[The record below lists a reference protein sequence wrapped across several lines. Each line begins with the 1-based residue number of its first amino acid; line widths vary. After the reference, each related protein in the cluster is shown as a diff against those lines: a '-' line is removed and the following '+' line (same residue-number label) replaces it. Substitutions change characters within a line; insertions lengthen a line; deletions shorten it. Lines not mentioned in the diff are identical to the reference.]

1 MGLSIS
7 KLVGIGVGLATGNP
21 ALGAAAGS
29 LFDSGGGG
37 AAGGGSSGRS
47 SAVQGFLDRSGTAA
61 SEGQK
66 ELKDIQLRN
75 AAATQQTAAIFKR
88 YLEEKSPKDRPATG
102 QKLYDISRNG

>member
-1 MGLSIS
+1 MGLNLG

-37 AAGGGSSGRS
+37 AAGGGGKGGAAQAFLASSY
-47 SAVQGFLDRSGTAA
+47 TAA
-61 SEGQK
+61 SEGKK

-75 AAATQQTAAIFKR
+75 AAATQKTAAIFKS

-102 QKLYDISRNG
+102 QKLYDISSNG